1 MEAKKGAKVTVS
13 KKSNLY
19 GGNRRLIWILS
30 IRSLLSVG
38 VLGTLTQIIRKSV
51 TYTFPEGF
59 ALFSC
64 TSSSTVDAS
73 NLSTELEV
81 CYFES

>member
-1 MEAKKGAKVTVS
+1 MLRLQFQ

-30 IRSLLSVG
+30 IRSLLFG
-38 VLGTLTQIIRKSV
+38 VLGTLTQIIRRSV